1 MIERP
6 NYVRVTNGNKEKIR
20 GRFNGEDYEFLPGKP
35 NDIPMVVAAHIFDF
49 GREDKLRALNRLG
62 WLQSSDHLEKAM
74 EKLNLISFTEAPPLI
89 EAEMPELEDDPAGER
104 LPASGSTAPPV
115 SPEASG
121 KGGGGSRPSLPK
133 PARA

>member
-20 GRFNGEDYEFLPGKP
+20 GRFNGEDFEFLPGKP

-89 EAEMPELEDDPAGER
+89 EAEMPEPEGDPAGEL
-104 LPASGSTAPPV
+104 LPTSGSTAPPV

-121 KGGGGSRPSLPK
+121 KGSGAPRASLPK
-133 PARA
+133 PRPA